1 MTTSEEDMSTS
12 SLSDYET
19 DFGTDTASI
28 EPKPLEPTSSKQVSA
43 MKQKIYMKVK
53 EQTRQ
58 ELALQAP
65 KGTFENSKSLP
76 DIQYAVNNARN
87 KRRPPGKKKRLP
99 PMHSPPANVKKVNV
113 IPPRPRLPDLQS
125 LRKRNQAE
133 GILLDAAIDRY
144 RSTAL
149 TASLSLPQSTRP
161 RNSQVCGLK
170 GTLLSSP
177 SMNAIKSSDN
187 SMVEDTPRTQLR
199 RQRKLNRHTLPGL
212 KSIEEIRKR
221 LSPISTPTSK
231 WGFALKADLEN
242 VVSTPKAASRRQRS
256 STLSA
261 ISLTPTASRKAEKLT
276 EKVNKAAKKEPIS
289 AAKKE
294 EISSDDSPKNN
305 TNDFQVFNSKSSKGI
320 AKPNKK
326 MNSNQQKFVKSLDK
340 VGPTATGADQPSRL
354 ASPASK
360 SRPKELLTYKKKAP
374 PPLLTVASIKQSISS
389 SVDVDSG
396 ITLNTDG
403 SFVSNFSNGSPSIWL

>member
-1 MTTSEEDMSTS
+1 
-12 SLSDYET
+12 
-19 DFGTDTASI
+19 
-28 EPKPLEPTSSKQVSA
+28 
-43 MKQKIYMKVK
+43 MKQKIYRKVE

-58 ELALQAP
+58 KISIKAP

-87 KRRPPGKKKRLP
+87 KRRPTGKKKRLP
-99 PMHSPPANVKKVNV
+99 PMHSPPADVKKLNI

-177 SMNAIKSSDN
+177 SMPSVKSFDKL
-187 SMVEDTPRTQLR
+187 MTHDTPRTELR

-212 KSIEEIRKR
+212 NSIEEIRKR
-221 LSPISTPTSK
+221 LSPISTPTNK
-231 WGFALKADLEN
+231 WGFVLKPDPEN
-242 VVSTPKAASRRQRS
+242 AMCAPKMGSRRQRS

-261 ISLTPTASRKAEKLT
+261 ISVTPTASQKEKNLT
-276 EKVNKAAKKEPIS
+276 EKKTCKMTNAAEKESRAPIEQGTNSADVSGNPYEFQISNPKSKKRN
-289 AAKKE
+289 AK
-294 EISSDDSPKNN
+294 
-305 TNDFQVFNSKSSKGI
+305 T
-320 AKPNKK
+320 NKK
-326 MNSNQQKFVKSLDK
+326 MNSNQKKFVESLDK
-340 VGPTATGADQPSRL
+340 VASTEACNDQPPRL
-354 ASPASK
+354 TSPISK

-374 PPLLTVASIKQSISS
+374 PPLLTVASIKQNASPSS
-389 SVDVDSG
+389 DMASG